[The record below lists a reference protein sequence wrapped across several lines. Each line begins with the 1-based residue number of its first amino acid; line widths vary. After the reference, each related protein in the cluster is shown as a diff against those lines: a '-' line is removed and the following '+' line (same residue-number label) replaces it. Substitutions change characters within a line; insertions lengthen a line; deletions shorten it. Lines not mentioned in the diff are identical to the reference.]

1 VKHSYWHDERYLR
14 PLCRQ
19 IPNLKKYLLDYNK
32 IPILIINHP
41 KGFHH
46 LATPP
51 GFLSCQNESEFSSHL
66 KFLESLRKDFS
77 AITAFLQYRGRYSPN
92 IDQYLEKSSVFYSIE
107 KKNMVYV
114 ELLEEKIM
122 FDNCKRSTKSR
133 LRPTLEKGIIHK
145 HKLDNK
151 LWDLYEIIS
160 KDNNFGI
167 SYRYSPG
174 DLKSMSES
182 SNLYP
187 VSIYDT
193 KSNFL
198 GGSLV
203 GKVNDDCCDYI
214 ISAYDKRRVNSGRAV
229 LWQSLI
235 AAKELGFKKVN
246 LGGGVEIGDG
256 LESFKLSFGGI
267 IKNFYSIKIIFD
279 EFKFNELFNTQRPI
293 RDLKGK
299 FPPS

>member
-1 VKHSYWHDERYLR
+1 MNYSYWHDVKYLR

-19 IPNLKKYLLDYNK
+19 IPNFKHYLLDYNK
-32 IPILIINHP
+32 IPILLINHP
-41 KGFHH
+41 KGFYH

-66 KFLESLRKDFS
+66 KFLQSLRKKITP
-77 AITAFLQYRGRYSPN
+77 ITAFLQFRGTYSPK
-92 IDQYLEKSSVFYSIE
+92 IDQYFQKLSVFYSIE
-107 KKNMVYV
+107 KKNMIFV
-114 ELLEEKIM
+114 ELLEQEIM
-122 FDNCKRSTKSR
+122 FNNCKRSTRSR
-133 LRPTLEKGIIHK
+133 LRPILEEGIIHK
-145 HKLDNK
+145 YKLDNK
-151 LWDLYEIIS
+151 LFDLYEIIS

-167 SYRYSPG
+167 SYRYSHA

-187 VSIYDT
+187 ISIYDT

-214 ISAYDKRRVNSGRAV
+214 ISAYDKHRVNSGRAV

-235 AAKELGFKKVN
+235 AAKELGFKKIN

-256 LESFKLSFGGI
+256 LESFKLSFGGM
-267 IKNFYSIKIIFD
+267 IKNFYSIKIIFN
-279 EFKFNELFNTQRPI
+279 EFKFSEIFKVQRPI

-299 FPPS
+299 FPPL